1 VSDERQSRPEP
12 EDVAPQAAPPIDTST
27 PPAPPAPATPSAP
40 RRRGRFWI
48 VATAALL
55 LITGGTLAAGWG
67 WRALAAE
74 AESQAHRELVAA
86 STALDDV
93 TDRRGTAIDKARA
106 ALLSLSAWGVKQR
119 PDYLQES
126 TAKALS
132 DAQASLTKA
141 SKGLKFTPF
150 DPPRVAAGSPD
161 LMPWS
166 VSADVQGTLELA
178 KQEETTRR
186 TRAAELK
193 ALTAA
198 QKSVSTSAAAVSA
211 ELTAHGEQVLTADTS
226 ATYESKVTLRHAI
239 DDAKADVSAAS
250 TIDGS
255 RLLAVISAIDG
266 VNTAQAA
273 GEAAKQDPAYPVR
286 AQMEAYARSIAHGV
300 TLDFQWHEKVSGLGE
315 GWYSG
320 TTMYHEGDGGWATID
335 LNFSLQEGW
344 TYGDINA
351 KALITHE
358 VGHAQVVR
366 PECKP
371 LFDGPTFQGDDE
383 MWATA
388 WAIAMG
394 FDVPGSGI
402 EAYGRPSDQ
411 QIAVAGQCR

>member
-1 VSDERQSRPEP
+1 MSDERQS
-12 EDVAPQAAPPIDTST
+12 PI
-27 PPAPPAPATPSAP
+27 PSPAP
-40 RRRGRFWI
+40 RRQGRLWV
-48 VATAALL
+48 VAAAALL
-55 LITGGTLAAGWG
+55 LLTGGTVGAGWG

-86 STALDDV
+86 STALEDV
-93 TDRRGTAIDKARA
+93 TDRRGMAIDEAKA
-106 ALLSLSAWGVKQR
+106 ALQSLSEWGVKQR

-132 DAQASLTKA
+132 DARASLTKA
-141 SKGLKFTPF
+141 SKGLTFAPF
-150 DPPRVAAGSPD
+150 DPPQVDPGSPD

-166 VSADVQGTLELA
+166 VSADVQRTLQLA
-178 KQEETTRR
+178 KQEEAVRR

-198 QKSVSTSAAAVSA
+198 QKAVATGAAAVSA
-211 ELTAHGEQVLTADTS
+211 ELTAHGEQVLTVDTS
-226 ATYESKVTLRHAI
+226 ATYESKIALRHAI
-239 DDAKADVSAAS
+239 DDAKTQVSAAS
-250 TIDGS
+250 IVDGS
-255 RLLAVISAIDG
+255 RLLAVIAAIDG
-266 VNTAQAA
+266 VTAAQAA

-286 AQMEAYARSIAHGV
+286 AQMEAYARSIARGV

-320 TTMYHEGDGGWATID
+320 TTMYHEEDGGWATID

-344 TYGDINA
+344 SQGDVNA

-366 PECKP
+366 PECEP
-371 LFDGPTFQGDDE
+371 LFEGPAFQRDDE

>member
-1 VSDERQSRPEP
+1 MSDDRQSRPLP
-12 EDVAPQAAPPIDTST
+12 QDVPPQAESEPPT
-27 PPAPPAPATPSAP
+27 AP
-40 RRRGRFWI
+40 RAPRRGRFWV
-48 VATAALL
+48 VATATLL
-55 LITGGTLAAGWG
+55 LISGATAGAGWG

-86 STALDDV
+86 STSLGDV
-93 TDRRGTAIDKARA
+93 TDRRGAAIDKARA
-106 ALLSLSAWGVKQR
+106 TLQSLSGFSAQPR
-119 PDYLQES
+119 PDYLPEA
-126 TAKALS
+126 TATALS
-132 DAQASLTKA
+132 DAQATLTKT
-141 SKGLKFTPF
+141 SKGLTYTPF
-150 DPPRVAAGSPD
+150 DAPDVPAGSPD
-161 LMPWS
+161 LMPWN
-166 VSADVQGTLELA
+166 VSADVQHTLELA
-178 KQEETTRR
+178 KQERATQR

-193 ALTAA
+193 ALTSA
-198 QKSVSTSAAAVSA
+198 QKALTASALAVSGGLA
-211 ELTAHGEQVLTADTS
+211 AHGEQVLTADTS
-226 ATYESKVTLRHAI
+226 ATYESKVALRHAI
-239 DDAKADVSAAS
+239 DDAKADGSGAAVV
-250 TIDGS
+250 DGT
-255 RLLAVISAIDG
+255 RLLRVISAIDG
-266 VNTAQAA
+266 VNAAQAA

-300 TLDFQWHEKVSGLGE
+300 TLDVEWHEKVSGLGE

-320 TTMYHEGDGGWATID
+320 TTLYHEDDGGWATID

-344 TYGDINA
+344 ADGDVNA

-366 PECKP
+366 PECKT
-371 LFDGPTFQGDDE
+371 LFDGPTFHRDDE